1 MSELRVAG
9 DVLARLRERGGG
21 YDDRAY
27 LFVLASIEFLQGKLP
42 ERRHVSGPEVTHACR
57 EFALQQYGLLA
68 RSVLE
73 HWGIRGTED
82 FGRIVYS
89 LVEVGV
95 LITQPGD
102 KVEDF
107 HGVYG
112 FEQAFDEG
120 YVWQGARELNN

>member
-9 DVLARLRERGGG
+9 DVLARLRERGDR

-27 LFVLASIEFLQGKLP
+27 LFVLASIESLQGKLP

-89 LVEVGV
+89 LVDVGV

-112 FEQAFDEG
+112 FEQAFDEA
-120 YVWQGARELNN
+120 YVWQGARELTK

>member
-1 MSELRVAG
+1 MSDLRVAG
-9 DVLARLRERGGG
+9 DVLTRLRSRGEP

-27 LFVLASIEFLQGKLP
+27 LFVLASIEYLQGKLP
-42 ERRHVSGPEVTHACR
+42 ERRHVTGPEVTHACR
-57 EFALQQYGLLA
+57 ELALQQYGLLA
-68 RSVLE
+68 RSVLD

-95 LITQPGD
+95 LVTQPGD

-120 YVWQGARELNN
+120 YVWQGARELTN

>member
-1 MSELRVAG
+1 MNGLRFAG
-9 DVLARLRERGGG
+9 DVLARLRQRGDT
-21 YDDRAY
+21 YDERAY
-27 LFVLASIEFLQGKLP
+27 LFVLASIEFLQGKMP
-42 ERRHVSGPEVTHACR
+42 ERRHVTGPEVTHACR
-57 EFALQQYGLLA
+57 EFAMEQYGLMA

-73 HWGIRGTED
+73 HWGIRGTDD
-82 FGRIVYS
+82 FGRIVYA

-95 LITQPGD
+95 LVTQAGD

-120 YVWQGARELNN
+120 YVWQGARALGN

>member
-9 DVLARLRERGGG
+9 DVLARLRQRGDG

-27 LFVLASIEFLQGKLP
+27 LFVLASIEFLQSKLT

-57 EFALQQYGLLA
+57 EFALQQYGLMA

-73 HWGIRGTED
+73 HWGVRGTDD

-95 LITQPGD
+95 LVTQPGD

-107 HGVYG
+107 QGVYG

-120 YVWQGARELNN
+120 YLWQGARELNN